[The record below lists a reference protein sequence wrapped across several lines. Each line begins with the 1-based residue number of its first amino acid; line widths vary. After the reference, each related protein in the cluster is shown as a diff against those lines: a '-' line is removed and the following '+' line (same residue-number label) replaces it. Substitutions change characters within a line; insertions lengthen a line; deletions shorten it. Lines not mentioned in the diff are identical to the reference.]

1 MFDVARLD
9 DDFPHNLLVTVTGG
23 VAASVYVDQT
33 AATGV
38 APFSTPF
45 VDCNNGSDANCRLF
59 LGQSTNNT
67 SPSFLAATFGL
78 ARVFPRHALTAEQFQ
93 SVQSLNSFT
102 KTTNFYF
109 PGRNEGGSFSG
120 LTRGQCAALCRFTPF
135 CLVCI

>member
-9 DDFPHNLLVTVTGG
+9 NDFPHNLLVTVTGG
-23 VAASVYVDQT
+23 VTASVYVDQT

-59 LGQSTNNT
+59 LGQSTNST

-78 ARVFPRHALTAEQFQ
+78 ARVFPRHALPLVMMNPVDLLMFFKNTTHAAIAEQNQ
-93 SVQSLNSFT
+93 
-102 KTTNFYF
+102 
-109 PGRNEGGSFSG
+109 GRS
-120 LTRGQCAALCRFTPF
+120 
-135 CLVCI
+135 